1 MGFAFFSEASPGKT
15 LASRNKNRKAHNLG
29 LKQRKNYEISNI
41 APTIPR
47 NSETWILFYEFLAT
61 YQLRRCHRWGA
72 SPTPACK
79 KPKTKSKCRV
89 RLWIDPEMGHIFHQT
104 RTQATKRSFGQLHP
118 KNASMTLLASRT
130 FSGLARVAK
139 ASSSTARLAASSC
152 QQRQHQQQYVGSRFL
167 STAETPLTREDVMDN
182 RGLLQFKTLH
192 EMNCNAAIAFRDN
205 PLFGTYKA
213 TPVANEN
220 VLNEKEDAKGKFEW
234 MTYGE
239 YGDLVNRC
247 RTVLKDIGE

>member
-1 MGFAFFSEASPGKT
+1 LGRITDARRLQKT
-15 LASRNKNRKAHNLG
+15 ENKE
-29 LKQRKNYEISNI
+29 Q
-41 APTIPR
+41 
-47 NSETWILFYEFLAT
+47 
-61 YQLRRCHRWGA
+61 
-72 SPTPACK
+72 
-79 KPKTKSKCRV
+79 CRV
-89 RLWIDPEMGHIFHQT
+89 RLWIDQEMGHIFHQT